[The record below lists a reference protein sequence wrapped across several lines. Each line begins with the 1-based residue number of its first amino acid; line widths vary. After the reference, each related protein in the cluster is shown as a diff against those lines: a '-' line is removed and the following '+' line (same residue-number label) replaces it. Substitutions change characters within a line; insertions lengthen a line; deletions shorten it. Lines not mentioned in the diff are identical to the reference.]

1 MPSKDKDDPVVTC
14 KLDLDKPR
22 PSGHVISDRE
32 EKDNDCR
39 DGSSPEGGGE
49 ASDDVPWEK
58 RYEKLWVEVEKQEV
72 KSNFKN
78 VAGELKE
85 KFGELH
91 ESKCPAKDLEEQAES
106 TSAEEESSDE
116 EGQVIV
122 RPTAKARNTILLT
135 VPEHR
140 ESGLEDSLTE
150 SVDKSVCEDRM
161 HGCESSMCREPDL
174 LTDEACRSA
183 SPQFKAQR
191 DGGIDH
197 ISTTLSSEHP
207 TAQDEAKFEPKH
219 LEHIWKHNP
228 TNLYEVEKNC
238 ANLEEDPEEVAKSH
252 RPSLQRISASVPG
265 FSDEELEED
274 MDRFKLEVGM
284 LKVVFLDLEKEKAE
298 LQKEVEDGCPT
309 HRSPLFLSISCTG
322 CFKLTFILILC

>member
-1 MPSKDKDDPVVTC
+1 MPSKDKDDAVVTC
-14 KLDLDKPR
+14 QVDLDKPR
-22 PSGHVISDRE
+22 PSGHVISDHGV
-32 EKDNDCR
+32 KDNDCR
-39 DGSSPEGGGE
+39 DGSSPEWGGE

-91 ESKCPAKDLEEQAES
+91 ESQCPADDLEEQAES
-106 TSAEEESSDE
+106 TSAEDESSDE

-122 RPTAKARNTILLT
+122 RPTARARNTILLS

-140 ESGLEDSLTE
+140 ESGLEESLTE
-150 SVDKSVCEDRM
+150 SIDRSVCEDRM
-161 HGCESSMCREPDL
+161 QGCESSMCREPDR
-174 LTDEACRSA
+174 LTDEECGSA
-183 SPQFKAQR
+183 SPQPKAQR
-191 DGGIDH
+191 DGDIDH

-207 TAQDEAKFEPKH
+207 TEQDEAGFEPQH

-228 TNLYEVEKNC
+228 ANLHEVEENC
-238 ANLEEDPEEVAKSH
+238 ANLEEDPEGVAKSH
-252 RPSLQRISASVPG
+252 RPSQQRLSASVSG

-284 LKVVFLDLEKEKAE
+284 LKVVFLDLEKEKAQ
-298 LQKEVEDGCPT
+298 LQKEVEEGCPM
-309 HRSPLFLSISCTG
+309 HRSPLFLSISFTG
-322 CFKLTFILILC
+322 CFKLTLILILC